1 MRVIRNLTGTILVA
15 GLGAFAYAAVP
26 PTAAPT
32 TGPVAYAQQQQDQT
46 PPKQDETKP
55 KKDETKPAKTD
66 KQAQPKDQT
75 EPNRQQSRD
84 EKQQPGKQQARDNR
98 DSSRSMQAQK
108 GGGGQHGRIS
118 DNDYH
123 AHFGQQHSFSVH
135 RVITT
140 TRIVPNQT
148 QFVYGGY
155 TFVFVEAW
163 PAGWAMTDDCYIDYI
178 DGEYVLIDVVHP
190 GVQITLN
197 IVG

>member
-1 MRVIRNLTGTILVA
+1 MQVIRNLTGTILIA

-26 PTAAPT
+26 PTAAPIS
-32 TGPVAYAQQQQDQT
+32 GSAAYAQQQQDQT
-46 PPKQDETKP
+46 PPKQDESKP
-55 KKDETKPAKTD
+55 KKDEARPPKAQAEAKDRTAPAK
-66 KQAQPKDQT
+66 AQP
-75 EPNRQQSRD
+75 RD
-84 EKQQPGKQQARDNR
+84 EKQQPARDDRNA
-98 DSSRSMQAQK
+98 SRPMQAQK
-108 GGGGQHGRIS
+108 GGGQHGRIS

-123 AHFGQQHSFSVH
+123 AHFGQQHSFTVR

-148 QFVYGGY
+148 RFVYGGY

-163 PAGWAMTDDCYIDYI
+163 PVGWAVTDDCYIDYI
-178 DGEYVLIDVVHP
+178 DGEYVLIDVAHP